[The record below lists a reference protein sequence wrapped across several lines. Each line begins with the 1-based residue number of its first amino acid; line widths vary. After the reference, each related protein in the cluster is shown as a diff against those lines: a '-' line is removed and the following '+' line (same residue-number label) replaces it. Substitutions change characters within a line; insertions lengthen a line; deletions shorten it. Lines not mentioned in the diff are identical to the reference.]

1 MRGGKPSDEIDDKS
15 EVVATTRQK
24 TKKKINHSK
33 LGPDFV
39 PPEFSTGWGW
49 FICVAAGC
57 SNVRKELN

>member
-1 MRGGKPSDEIDDKS
+1 MRGKPSDEIIAGDKS
-15 EVVATTRQK
+15 EVVAVARKK
-24 TKKKINHSK
+24 TKKKKNHSK

-57 SNVRKELN
+57 SNVS